1 MRIFD
6 LGGRGKPRAVHDRIV
21 TLPNAVTLLRLMA
34 VPFVFRALDDS
45 RFTLALILL
54 VVFAAT
60 DWIDGF
66 LARALNQVSRLGALL
81 DPAVDRIFIIA
92 VAYGLFVADL
102 VPLWALLV
110 VVARDAGVLLIAG
123 VLVARQLSPPPVSRL
138 GKIGSFA
145 VVTAAVLVVAS
156 EVAAGTLALLLS
168 GGAAVV
174 FIAGAITAYVAT
186 AGYARA
192 LRPSVH

>member
-1 MRIFD
+1 VRIFD
-6 LGGRGKPRAVHDRIV
+6 LGGGGSGRAANDRVI

-34 VPFVFRALDDS
+34 VPFVFRALTAG

-54 VVFAAT
+54 VVFAST

-92 VAYGLFVADL
+92 VAYGLFVAGL
-102 VPLWALLV
+102 VPLWAVIV
-110 VVARDAGVLLIAG
+110 VVVRDASVLIIAAAL
-123 VLVARQLSPPPVSRL
+123 VLRELSPPPVSRL
-138 GKIGSFA
+138 GKVASFA
-145 VVTAAVLVVAS
+145 VVSAAVLVVAG
-156 EVAAGTLALLLS
+156 EVATGTFAVLLS
-168 GGAAVV
+168 RGAAVLFVVGV
-174 FIAGAITAYVAT
+174 FAAYVAT

>member
-6 LGGRGKPRAVHDRIV
+6 LGGRGESRAAHDRVV

-34 VPFVFRALDDS
+34 IPFLFRALDDG

-54 VVFAAT
+54 VVFAST

-92 VAYGLFVADL
+92 VAYGLLVADL
-102 VPLWALLV
+102 VPLWAVLV
-110 VVARDAGVLLIAG
+110 VVVRDAGVLIIAG
-123 VLVARQLSPPPVSRL
+123 VLVLRQLSPPPVSRL
-138 GKIGSFA
+138 GKAGSFA
-145 VVTAAVLVVAS
+145 VVTAAVLVVAG
-156 EVAAGTLALLLS
+156 EVATGAFALLLS
-168 GGAAVV
+168 RGAAVV
-174 FIAGAITAYVAT
+174 FVAGVVGAYAAT